1 MRGEEKRM
9 IQEPD
14 RSFII
19 IKEDRVFPEFHYHPE
34 YELTYMIEG
43 RGRRIVGDHVDNFQE
58 TDLVFL
64 GSYLPHEYTC
74 ESHFLTEKGEFL
86 GKAIVIQFQH
96 DFLGKDFF
104 NLPENLNFSKV
115 LAFSLQGIQ
124 LYGKTKRVIV
134 DSMFDMLSASNSE
147 RLYILFRIF
156 EALASTKEYNLLS
169 SPSFIDPYLET
180 GVSPIS
186 KAREYILQNFQ
197 TDIRVSDLLEIANMS
212 NTTFCSEFKRSNNM
226 NFKKYLTNVRIGYA
240 CRLLIAGEL
249 TIAEIGYKS
258 GFDNLSNFNRQF
270 KHLKGITPN
279 QFKLNC
285 RAEGGPIHKNDLL

>member
-9 IQEPD
+9 FQEPD
-14 RSFII
+14 RSFIV
-19 IKEDRVFPEFHYHPE
+19 IKEDRLFPELHYHPE

-64 GSYLPHEYTC
+64 GSFLPHEYSC
-74 ESHFLTEKGEFL
+74 ESHFVTEKGDFL
-86 GKAIVIQFQH
+86 GRAIVIQFRH

-104 NLPENLNFSKV
+104 SLPENLSFSKL
-115 LAFSLQGIQ
+115 LALSGQGIQ

-134 DSMFDMLSASNSE
+134 DAMFDMLSASNSE

-156 EALASTKEYNLLS
+156 QALAFTKEYNLLS
-169 SPSFIDPYLET
+169 SPGFIDPYLGT

-186 KAREYILQNFQ
+186 KAREFILQNFQ
-197 TDIRVSDLLEIANMS
+197 TDIRASDLLEITNMS

-249 TIAEIGYKS
+249 TISEIAYMA
-258 GFDNLSNFNRQF
+258 GFNNLSNFNRQF
-270 KHLKGITPN
+270 KQLKGITPH

-285 RAEGGPIHKNDLL
+285 SENDRRFQ